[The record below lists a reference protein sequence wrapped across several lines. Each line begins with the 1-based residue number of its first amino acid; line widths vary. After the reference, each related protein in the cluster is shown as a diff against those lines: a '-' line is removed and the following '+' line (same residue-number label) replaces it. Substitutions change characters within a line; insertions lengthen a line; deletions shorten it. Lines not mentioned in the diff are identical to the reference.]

1 MDELKICMGGNDEMR
16 KVMKEHS
23 GMLDMFYLNWR
34 WLHKFIWI
42 KMSVLYSIKIKIMK
56 TRKEIIQ
63 LNKTAFKIT
72 LPTAALLLMEFIIL
86 FIYFFTL
93 QYCLG
98 FAIHCLWNLNISYPK
113 GKSL

>member
-72 LPTAALLLMEFIIL
+72 LPTAALLLMEFKHQLSKREI
-86 FIYFFTL
+86 T
-93 QYCLG
+93 LG
-98 FAIHCLWNLNISYPK
+98 FLSHHRLPHEC
-113 GKSL
+113 